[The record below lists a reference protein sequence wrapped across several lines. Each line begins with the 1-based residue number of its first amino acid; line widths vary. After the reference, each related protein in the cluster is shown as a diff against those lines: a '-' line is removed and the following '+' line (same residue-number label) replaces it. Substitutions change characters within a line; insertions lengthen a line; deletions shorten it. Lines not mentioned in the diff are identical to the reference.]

1 MLPVAHA
8 EFSLEP
14 LQLIPVSIVATL
26 YFVRARTLSHQGRPV
41 APWRQV
47 SFAGGMVAG
56 LLRNS
61 AASAAHEFP
70 NVWRRASRGK
80 LRAWL

>member
-1 MLPVAHA
+1 
-8 EFSLEP
+8 
-14 LQLIPVSIVATL
+14 
-26 YFVRARTLSHQGRPV
+26 
-41 APWRQV
+41 V

-70 NVWRRASRGK
+70 AVWRKASREK
-80 LRAWL
+80 LREWL